1 MRGMSWAQFRH
12 AVESNV
18 LLNKAPDILFIHLGG
33 NDLANTSVINLKNT
47 IKREL
52 NYIRAALPDS
62 VLAWINIL
70 PRLTWNGAGVS
81 DQVIDTKRKR
91 INRWCRLRAKK
102 FTKHEIVSVPI
113 DSATPGFFRSDGVH
127 LSDVGLELYLDCIR
141 DVILKFC

>member
-1 MRGMSWAQFRH
+1 VEEPAEDASRFLQPDPDIWVIGDSIPYWAGIRAIQTGKRTLSTPAAKQIGWWGMRGMSWAQFRH

-18 LLNKAPDILFIHLGG
+18 LLNKTPDILFIHLGG

-81 DQVIDTKRKR
+81 D
-91 INRWCRLRAKK
+91 
-102 FTKHEIVSVPI
+102 
-113 DSATPGFFRSDGVH
+113 
-127 LSDVGLELYLDCIR
+127 
-141 DVILKFC
+141 